1 MCPFSQLSTYARY
14 MSTEVVHQPST
25 HRYLISS
32 DGKHAGFLEYEDT
45 EVNRLF
51 THTVVDPAFRGEGL
65 ASILVREGITD
76 TVATTKLNIVSA
88 CSYVTKW
95 IEMHPDFIEEKRSG
109 GIDPELGNSCR
120 IV

>member
-1 MCPFSQLSTYARY
+1 
-14 MSTEVVHQPST
+14 MSTEVTHKPSVR
-25 HRYLISS
+25 RYLISS
-32 DGKHAGFLEYEDT
+32 DGTQAGFLEYEDQD
-45 EVNRLF
+45 EHRLF

-65 ASILVREGITD
+65 ASILVRAGIAD
-76 TVATTKLNIVSA
+76 TVANTELKVVSA

-95 IEMHPDFIEEKRSG
+95 IEMHPGFIEETRSG

>member
-1 MCPFSQLSTYARY
+1 
-14 MSTEVVHQPST
+14 MSTEVVHNVQA

-32 DGKHAGFLEYEDT
+32 DGKQAGFLEYED
-45 EVNRLF
+45 NDSSRLF

-65 ASILVREGITD
+65 ASILVREGIAD

-95 IEMHPDFIEEKRSG
+95 IEMHPTFIDEARSG
-109 GIDPELGNSCR
+109 GIDPELGHSCR